1 MSLQTRLHGLL
12 RVSTGSSSPALET
25 RKPGQR
31 NTRKGLE
38 PRWSYMTSA
47 VERREPSL
55 RVNGR
60 LGHGTAHS
68 GREMGKRVTG
78 VGRALAGCRT
88 APPVETGTS
97 RPPTSPASWRPL
109 PSRSWSSHARF
120 LWALDSPS
128 PLTSEP
134 SQPFPLCPANS

>member
-68 GREMGKRVTG
+68 GREMGKRVPGGRESTG
-78 VGRALAGCRT
+78 RLQDGASRGDGHQ
-88 APPVETGTS
+88 PP
-97 RPPTSPASWRPL
+97 ADL
-109 PSRSWSSHARF
+109 PSF
-120 LWALDSPS
+120 LASPS
-128 PLTSEP
+128 FTLLV
-134 SQPFPLCPANS
+134 QPR